1 MKILKNLAPI
11 KLLRRNTDPE
21 AVNIWG
27 GRSVAIS
34 SPANISSL
42 NVTAGS
48 SLTILN
54 ENRNRLG
61 AQTVASGELLLVD
74 GDVQLVGDIV
84 IQSGGEFRII

>member
-1 MKILKNLAPI
+1 MKILKNLIPL
-11 KLLRRNTDPE
+11 KLPRKNTDAE
-21 AVNIWG
+21 AVNIWDS
-27 GRSVAIS
+27 RSVAIP

-61 AQTVASGELLLVD
+61 AQTVANGELLLVD
-74 GDVQLVGDIV
+74 GDVELVGDVIV
-84 IQSGGEFRII
+84 QNGGEFRII